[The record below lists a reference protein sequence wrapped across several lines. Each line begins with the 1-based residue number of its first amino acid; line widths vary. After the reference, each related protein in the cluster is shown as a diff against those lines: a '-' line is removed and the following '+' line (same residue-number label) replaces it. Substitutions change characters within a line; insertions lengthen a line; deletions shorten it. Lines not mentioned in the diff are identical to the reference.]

1 MFFVSAPVRLVINLG
16 SVLFCITFINVIILF
31 HEKKSNS
38 PLFILRDVYRSSV
51 SASQTSY
58 VNVHEEH
65 KSIIC

>member
-1 MFFVSAPVRLVINLG
+1 MFFGSAPVHLVINLG
-16 SVLFCITFINVIILF
+16 SVLFCIIFMNVIILF

-38 PLFILRDVYRSSV
+38 PLFILRDVWSSV